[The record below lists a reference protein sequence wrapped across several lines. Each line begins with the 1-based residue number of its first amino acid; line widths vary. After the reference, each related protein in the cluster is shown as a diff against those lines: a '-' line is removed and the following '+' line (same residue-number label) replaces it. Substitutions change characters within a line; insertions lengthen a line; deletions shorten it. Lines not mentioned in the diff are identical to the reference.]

1 MVEAEQ
7 SVNPSDYACS
17 QAGEPARTIT
27 QRLIGHDC
35 PYGSSDCPHTQE
47 IKCSVK
53 GVKDDIKEIK
63 ARVHK
68 NEHML
73 WVIIVFLASEFGM
86 TFLNLF
92 PTM

>member
-7 SVNPSDYACS
+7 GIA
-17 QAGEPARTIT
+17 
-27 QRLIGHDC
+27 QRLIEHDC

-53 GVKDDIKEIK
+53 GVKDDVKEIK
-63 ARVHK
+63 ARVYK

-86 TFLNLF
+86 TFLNLY
-92 PTM
+92 PAGIL

>member
-63 ARVHK
+63 ARVYK

>member
-7 SVNPSDYACS
+7 GIA
-17 QAGEPARTIT
+17 
-27 QRLIGHDC
+27 QRLIEHDC

-47 IKCSVK
+47 IK
-53 GVKDDIKEIK
+53 
-63 ARVHK
+63 ARVYK

-86 TFLNLF
+86 TFLNLY
-92 PTM
+92 PAGIL